1 MVHYG
6 SNMDSLDSMSS
17 LVESG
22 DDFVTQNQVFRVE
35 ITGLIPGQVYYYQV
49 NATNTEGSTIS
60 SIQSFTTIPSGT
72 FSVNMFSVHRMFII
86 N

>member
-22 DDFVTQNQVFRVE
+22 DDFVTQNQMFRVE
-35 ITGLIPGQVYYYQV
+35 ITGLIPGRVYYYQV

>member
-22 DDFVTQNQVFRVE
+22 DDLVAQNQMFHVE
-35 ITGLIPGQVYYYQV
+35 ITGLIPGRVYYYQV